1 MQRSILTET
10 NDIFF
15 MTIQEIRHHLQF
27 SNYPFHVEIL
37 NERIQNYERAC
48 STAPPY
54 MLKNSVTVPV
64 QKSKISKSYKAM
76 AISGGEAAGPIRFIR
91 GIADLSHAQKGDIGV
106 VNTFHPSWTPILS
119 VVSGLIMSYG
129 NMLSHG
135 AVIAREYGIP
145 VVVFNADAF
154 SVFHEDDMV
163 RINGT
168 AGRIHLLNHAER
180 KSI

>member
-1 MQRSILTET
+1 MY
-10 NDIFF
+10 D
-15 MTIQEIRHHLQF
+15 
-27 SNYPFHVEIL
+27 
-37 NERIQNYERAC
+37 
-48 STAPPY
+48 STTVHA
-54 MLKNSVTVPV
+54 KNSSTVPV
-64 QKSKISKSYKAM
+64 QKSKVSKSYKAM
-76 AISGGEAAGPIRFIR
+76 AISGGEAAGPIRLIR
-91 GIADLSHAQKGDIGV
+91 GIEDLSRAQKGDIGV

-154 SVFHEDDMV
+154 SMFHEDDMV

-168 AGRIHLLNHAER
+168 TGRIHLLNHAER